1 MSSAEITIEATNV
14 LELNA
19 KIQAIEKI
27 KKLDVDTLNK
37 LSQLASSQKAIDK
50 LKSNWLM
57 VKTMFL

>member
-1 MSSAEITIEATNV
+1 MNSEIVTVEASNI

-19 KIQAIEKI
+19 KLEALNKL